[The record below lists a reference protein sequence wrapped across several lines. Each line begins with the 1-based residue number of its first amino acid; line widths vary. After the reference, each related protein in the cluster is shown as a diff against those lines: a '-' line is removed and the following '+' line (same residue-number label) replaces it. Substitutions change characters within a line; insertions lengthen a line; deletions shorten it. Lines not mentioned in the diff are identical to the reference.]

1 MTAPN
6 SRIPDRGGRH
16 EAAPFANSTERAKS
30 LAIADS
36 KERLNVYETAR
47 RSAALRAA
55 HYLFGAEPK
64 IFSDNLAQDL
74 SDVPEAE
81 IAAMIDGVPASSA
94 TTCILRSRFTE
105 DRLAAARSRLNQY
118 VLLGA
123 GLDSFALRQGE
134 ALGDLAVYE
143 VDDPPFLDWKRA
155 KIAELGLIE
164 PPQLRY
170 VPCDFEVTTLPDAL
184 AASDF
189 DPDRPCFTC
198 WLGVTQYITL
208 EATKATLAWAAARPR
223 GSEIVFT
230 YVEGNKHAVTVRE
243 SLMAKV
249 GALSYYTRDEM
260 VALVKQAGFSQIE
273 EMTEERANE
282 TFFKGRS
289 DGLIAPQSQRLL
301 SATV

>member
-1 MTAPN
+1 
-6 SRIPDRGGRH
+6 
-16 EAAPFANSTERAKS
+16 
-30 LAIADS
+30 LAIADT

-55 HYLFGAEPK
+55 HFKYGAEPK
-64 IFSDNLAQDL
+64 IFSDNLAQGL
-74 SDVPEAE
+74 SGDSEAA

-118 VLLGA
+118 VVLGA

-134 ALGDLAVYE
+134 ALGDLVVFE
-143 VDDPPFLDWKRA
+143 VDDPPFLEWKRQ
-155 KIAELGLIE
+155 KIAELGLVE
-164 PPQLRY
+164 PSQLRY

-189 DPDRPCFTC
+189 DPDSPCFIS
-198 WLGVTQYITL
+198 WLGVTQYITVD
-208 EATKATLAWAAARPR
+208 ATKATLAWAAARPV

-230 YVEGNKHAVTVRE
+230 FVEGNKHAVSVKE
-243 SLMAKV
+243 SLMSKV
-249 GALSYYTRDEM
+249 GGLTYYTNDEM
-260 VALVKQAGFSQIE
+260 IALVREAGFSQIE
-273 EMTEERANE
+273 EMTEERANAL
-282 TFFKGRS
+282 FFSGRS

-301 SATV
+301 SAIV

>member
-1 MTAPN
+1 
-6 SRIPDRGGRH
+6 
-16 EAAPFANSTERAKS
+16 
-30 LAIADS
+30 LAIADTQ
-36 KERLNVYETAR
+36 ERSNVHETAR

-64 IFSDNLAQDL
+64 IFSDNLAQGL
-74 SDVPEAE
+74 SGVPEAE

-94 TTCILRSRFTE
+94 STCILRSRFTE

-134 ALGDLAVYE
+134 ALGDLRVYE
-143 VDDPPFLDWKRA
+143 VDDPPFLEWKRA
-155 KIAELGLIE
+155 KIIELGLTE

-189 DPDRPCFTC
+189 DPGSPCFVS
-198 WLGVTQYITL
+198 WLGVTQYITE
-208 EATKATLAWAAARPR
+208 EATKATLAWAAARPK
-223 GSEIVFT
+223 GSEIVLT
-230 YVEGNKHAVTVRE
+230 YVEGNKHAVSVKE
-243 SLMAKV
+243 SLMSKV
-249 GALSYYTRDEM
+249 GGLTYYTPDEM
-260 VALVKQAGFSQIE
+260 IALVKAAGFSQIE

-282 TFFKGRS
+282 LFFNGRT

-301 SATV
+301 SAIV